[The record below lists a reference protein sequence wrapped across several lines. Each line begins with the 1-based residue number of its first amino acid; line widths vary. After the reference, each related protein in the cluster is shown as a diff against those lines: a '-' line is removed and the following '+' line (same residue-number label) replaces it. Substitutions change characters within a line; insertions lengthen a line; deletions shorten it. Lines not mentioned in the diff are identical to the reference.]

1 MKFTIVIT
9 VSILVLFPEY
19 CNPLLSS
26 SRREEFKNCMSDAV
40 YAEET
45 ESCEGPSY
53 KACEDTQLKRCR
65 TGDCPDKNRKCPYY
79 LLLRQYECLD
89 KLFNDSD
96 LLPNV
101 LKAVKGLD
109 DDVNQ
114 ILEATR
120 EARNVSLRIEA
131 QGKGAD
137 EKILGLLLS
146 IMAHNQGT
154 VGLTIL
160 GVIGFCIAGI
170 RRKCANVRHGT
181 HLSNQQDPPSDHS
194 SSSASIVT
202 INAEEAIREDRQSNP
217 RLQRSQDPEP
227 SFSMNDFLS
236 QSCAEYD
243 DLYRTADRLTELT
256 RREDNEASSVEAQ
269 MTVQAEI
276 ENPNPGPDE
285 NPRGEAV
292 SLWSTQFP
300 K

>member
-1 MKFTIVIT
+1 MKLTIVIT
-9 VSILVLFPEY
+9 VSILAFFPEY

-26 SRREEFKNCMSDAV
+26 SRREQFKNCMSDAV

-45 ESCEGPSY
+45 QSCEGPSY
-53 KACEDTQLKRCR
+53 KACEDTQMKRCR

-101 LKAVKGLD
+101 LETVNDLD
-109 DDVNQ
+109 IDMNKV
-114 ILEATR
+114 LEATR

-137 EKILGLLLS
+137 EKILSLLLS

-154 VGLTIL
+154 IGLTIL

-170 RRKCANVRHGT
+170 RRKCANTQHGT
-181 HLSNQQDPPSDHS
+181 HLPNPQNPPSDNS

-202 INAEEAIREDRQSNP
+202 INAEEAIRESSHSNP
-217 RLQRSQDPEP
+217 RFQHFQGSEP
-227 SFSMNDFLS
+227 VLSLNDFLS
-236 QSCAEYD
+236 QSCAGYD

-256 RREDNEASSVEAQ
+256 RREDNESSPVEAC

-276 ENPNPGPDE
+276 ENSNSGPDE
-285 NPRGEAV
+285 NSQEEAV
-292 SLWSTQFP
+292 NLWSAQPP